1 MNMSYVHVT
10 LIFDPHT
17 IKCERSKSLAFY
29 HRISCFINSKISFF
43 FYKNIVFRTEAGYS
57 YFLADFRLKIFL
69 RMFRLVSGISVTWNF
84 RFYRSGLVKTC
95 NPVCLHG

>member
-29 HRISCFINSKISFF
+29 HRISCFINSKIFF
-43 FYKNIVFRTEAGYS
+43 FFIRILFFGP
-57 YFLADFRLKIFL
+57 RLDVLIFWPIL
-69 RMFRLVSGISVTWNF
+69 G
-84 RFYRSGLVKTC
+84 
-95 NPVCLHG
+95 